1 MARAQRD
8 QLPKDAAGVHAL
20 ATQLEETRE
29 QLAATSEILAVLG
42 AATSGEDEVF
52 EAIVER
58 ARRLCRADAA
68 QIQLVDGDVF
78 RLVHSVGLSEAFV
91 NLATRQPV
99 PRDRTSLMGRVS
111 LDGTT
116 QQIVDVLTDPDYHRP
131 EFQQI
136 AGYRTILGAPMI
148 VDDEV
153 MGVLSVWRTI
163 VDPFK
168 PRVFDLLTTFAAQ
181 GALALRNV
189 QLFRELESRSAEL
202 VRKVEQLEALSE
214 VGKAISESLD
224 PDQVLTTIV
233 THAVQLSHTDGGSLM
248 EYDEDTAL
256 FRVRTAYGTSPE
268 VIDRLQNS
276 RIHVEETFVGRA
288 AAARSVAQI
297 EDLGTVPL
305 DPHLEVLYDA
315 GWRSLVA
322 IPLARPARIV
332 GALVVRRKTPGSFSE
347 ETCELLS
354 AFASQSAIALT
365 NARLYQQLEQQSVEL
380 ARASQHKSEFLASM
394 SHELR
399 TPLNAVIGFSEVL
412 LERMFGELNER
423 QEEYLQDILS
433 AGRHLLALLNDILDL
448 SKVEAGQMELE
459 ISSFDAADALAYS
472 LSLVRERATQHRIA
486 LHLDARAEELGHVRA
501 DELRFK
507 QVMLNLLSN
516 AVKFTPDGG
525 TVTVTAQR
533 EPEGLVVTVK
543 DTGVGIP
550 EAEQQRIF
558 DSFQQGGRS
567 VSKVEGTG
575 LGLTVTKRI
584 VELHGG
590 RVWLES
596 APGRGSMFGFSLP
609 QEASTAPSV
618 GARVDHEWAAAVDAG
633 GTPDAR
639 PVVVVIE
646 DDESSAEL
654 VAVHVG
660 AAGLRPVVVRTG
672 EEGIEAVRA
681 LRPAAVILDI
691 RLPGMDGWDVLSVLK
706 ASPETAQTPVVVVSV
721 LPQRG
726 RGFALGA
733 ADYLVKPVGG
743 DQLVAALERVVDR
756 PLPQAPGRRIAVVDD
771 DTAALELVRA
781 TLEPLGWEVH
791 TCAQGSEALALVR
804 EQRPAVVVVDLLM
817 PETDGFAVIDAVRAH
832 PETASIPIVVLTAK
846 TLTAVERRRLHGRIE
861 FVASK
866 GELDLGE
873 LATRLAALTRPPRTA
888 AREGI
893 T

>member
-8 QLPKDAAGVHAL
+8 QLPKDAAGVYAL

-29 QLAATSEILAVLG
+29 QLAGTSEILAVLG
-42 AATSGEDEVF
+42 AASSSQDEVF
-52 EAIVER
+52 GAIVER
-58 ARRLCRADAA
+58 ARTLCKADAA
-68 QIQLVDGDVF
+68 QIHLVNGDVF
-78 RLVHSVGLSEAFV
+78 TLTRATGLSQAVLE
-91 NLATRQPV
+91 LYTTTPV
-99 PRDRTSLMGRVS
+99 PRDRTSLIGRVS

-116 QQIVDVLTDPDYHRP
+116 QQIVDVLADPDYHRP
-131 EFQQI
+131 DFQQL

-168 PRVFDLLTTFAAQ
+168 PRVVDLLTTFAAQ
-181 GALALRNV
+181 GALGLRNV
-189 QLFRELESRSAEL
+189 ELFGELESRSAEL
-202 VRKVEQLEALSE
+202 ARKVEQLEALAE
-214 VGKAISESLD
+214 VGEAISSSLD
-224 PDQVLTTIV
+224 PNEVLSTIV
-233 THAVQLSHTDGGSLM
+233 THAVQLSGTDGGSLM
-248 EYDEDTAL
+248 EYDEATSL

-268 VIDRLQNS
+268 VLERLRES
-276 RIHVEETFVGRA
+276 RIHVGETFVGRTA
-288 AAARSVAQI
+288 TSGRVAQI
-297 EDLGTVPL
+297 HDLAVAPL
-305 DPHLEVLYDA
+305 DPHLRVLYES

-322 IPLARPARIV
+322 IPLARPGRVV

-347 ETCELLS
+347 ETCDLLS

-412 LERMFGELNER
+412 LARMFGDLNER
-423 QEEYLQDILS
+423 QEDYLQDILS

-448 SKVEAGQMELE
+448 SKVEAGQMELQL
-459 ISSFDAADALAYS
+459 SSFDAADALAYS
-472 LSLVRERATQHRIA
+472 LSLVRERATQHR
-486 LHLDARAEELGHVRA
+486 LTLDLDAPADQLGHMRA

-525 TVTVTAQR
+525 TITVSARR
-533 EPEGLVVTVK
+533 EPDALVVTVT

-550 EAEQQRIF
+550 KAEQARIF

-567 VSKVEGTG
+567 ASKVEGTG

-584 VELHGG
+584 IELHGG
-590 RVWLES
+590 EVWLES
-596 APGRGSMFGFSLP
+596 TPGEGSVFGFRLP
-609 QEASTAPSV
+609 QALSEDVAQAPTAEAT
-618 GARVDHEWAAAVDAG
+618 WAAAVDATG
-633 GTPDAR
+633 APDAR

-660 AAGLRPVVVRTG
+660 AAGLRAVTVPTG
-672 EEGIEAVRA
+672 EEGLEAVRS
-681 LRPAAVILDI
+681 LHPAAVILDI
-691 RLPGMDGWDVLSVLK
+691 RLPGMDGWDVLSLLK
-706 ASPETAQTPVVVVSV
+706 ASPETADTPVIVVSV

-733 ADYLVKPVGG
+733 SDYLVKPVGR
-743 DQLVAALERVVDR
+743 DQLLAALGRVVDR
-756 PLPQAPGRRIAVVDD
+756 PLPQAAGRRIVVVDD
-771 DTAALELVRA
+771 DPAALEQVRA
-781 TLEPLGWEVH
+781 TLEPLGWDVH
-791 TCAQGSEALALVR
+791 TCAQGALAPALVR
-804 EQRPAVVVVDLLM
+804 QSQPAVVLVDLLM
-817 PETDGFAVIDAVRAH
+817 PETDGFAVIDAIRAD
-832 PETASIPIVVLTAK
+832 PQVGRTPIVVLAAK
-846 TLTAVERRRLHGRIE
+846 ALTAPERRRLQGRIE
-861 FVASK
+861 FVAAK
-866 GELDLGE
+866 GQPDLGR
-873 LATRLAALTRPPRTA
+873 LASRLAALSQPAGTA
-888 AREGI
+888 SREGMS
-893 T
+893 